1 MREETLFTIKTPYRE
16 EVPVKGFF
24 FGSGHKTACFVG
36 SLRGNEIQQMYIA
49 SQLIKKLSELE
60 SKGMLSPDNEF
71 LVIPCIN
78 SFSMNIGKR
87 FWPVDNT
94 DINRMFPGYNQGET
108 TQRIAAAVFEH
119 VKGYKYGIQFAS
131 FYLAG
136 DFVPHVRLMHTGYQ
150 SPELAK
156 EFGMPF
162 VLCREPTPIDTTTLN
177 YNWQVF
183 ETDAYSIY
191 TRETD
196 SIDDSSAKI
205 AIDAVL
211 RFLNAFNFIH
221 CKTFGK
227 WVEFKFEW
235 KKITASALV
244 SPLLYMIA
252 LGWGLG
258 STSSVTDR
266 PYIDFLVPGIIALT
280 TMNTSFSAVGQPLNV
295 QRIFERSFDQII
307 ISPTPMPAYIVG
319 QMLGGSLRGMY
330 SGALILILSIPFGAN
345 IQLSISFFLVML
357 LNGLAFSALGVT
369 AAILARTHGD
379 IARFSSFVILP
390 MTFL

>member
-196 SIDDSSAKI
+196 SIDDNSAKI

-211 RFLNAFNFIH
+211 RFLSAFNFIH
-221 CKTFGK
+221 CKTFGACQSEVIQEK
-227 WVEFKFEW
+227 DF
-235 KKITASALV
+235 ISIV
-244 SPLLYMIA
+244 SPN
-252 LGWGLG
+252 GGLF
-258 STSSVTDR
+258 R
-266 PYIDFLVPGIIALT
+266 RLVNPGDE
-280 TMNTSFSAVGQPLNV
+280 VRKGQPL
-295 QRIFERSFDQII
+295 
-307 ISPTPMPAYIVG
+307 
-319 QMLGGSLRGMY
+319 
-330 SGALILILSIPFGAN
+330 ALILDPLRGDEKNKIESPCDSLVFFSHKAPTVTEHQIC
-345 IQLSISFFLVML
+345 FFLQEK
-357 LNGLAFSALGVT
+357 
-369 AAILARTHGD
+369 
-379 IARFSSFVILP
+379 
-390 MTFL
+390 